1 MSRTSQRKFS
11 AYQEGLDDGLIGRP
25 KKWAQHPKLEHYLAG
40 YREGQNAQQPQEPR
54 GMTFW
59 ERVLFVIFG

>member
-11 AYQEGLDDGLIGRP
+11 IYQEGLDDGLIGRP
-25 KKWAQHPKLEHYLAG
+25 VKWVRHPKLEHYMAG
-40 YREGQNAQQPQEPR
+40 YREGLKARQPQQPR
-54 GMTFW
+54 GMTFL